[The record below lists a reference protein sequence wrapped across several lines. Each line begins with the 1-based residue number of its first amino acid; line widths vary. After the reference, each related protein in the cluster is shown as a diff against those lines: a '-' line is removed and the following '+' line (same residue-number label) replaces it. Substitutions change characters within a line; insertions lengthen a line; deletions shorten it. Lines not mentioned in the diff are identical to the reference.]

1 MTSDEERK
9 YFEMLDALDEAVHV
23 IDSEFRIVFQNRLA
37 RQWQES
43 LGIGADV
50 IGRIIFDAYPFLSER
65 IRDEYR
71 QVFESGRVVISRE
84 TSVLGEREVT
94 TETKKIPIFR
104 GARVAKVVTCI
115 RDVSD
120 AARAAARLKESEEQY
135 RALVESTDDS
145 IYLVDR
151 QCRYLFM
158 NRKHTARMGFTGNEW
173 LGRSY
178 TDFHGPDENTWLQEK
193 VARVFETGESLRH
206 EHRSRRDGNHFLM
219 TMSPVRLADGGIS
232 AVTVISKDVTALK
245 KLEDELRSLS
255 LTDALTGLR
264 NRRGFFTL
272 AELQLRLADRRKQGM
287 YMLYA
292 DLDNLKRINDTH
304 GHQEGDRALAE
315 TARLL
320 QTTYR
325 ASDVVSRIG
334 GDEFAVIPVGTVEDD
349 LAVILG
355 RFQSNLAAFNA
366 EGVLAYPLSVSI
378 GVVMYDPLQPLPLGE
393 LISKA
398 DKLMYEQ
405 KRNKRE
411 HGRVSP

>member
-1 MTSDEERK
+1 MTNDEELK
-9 YFEMLDALDEAVHV
+9 YFEMLDAMDEAIHV
-23 IDSEFRIVFQNRLA
+23 IDSDFRILFLNRMV
-37 RQWQES
+37 RQWQGG
-43 LGIGADV
+43 LGISTDV
-50 IGRIIFDAYPFLSER
+50 IGRNIFDVYPFLTER
-65 IRDEYR
+65 VRDEYR
-71 QVFESGRVVISRE
+71 QVFESGRVVVTKEDSMF
-84 TSVLGEREVT
+84 GDREVT

-104 GARVAKVVTCI
+104 GDRVVKAVTCI
-115 RDVSD
+115 KDVSD
-120 AARAAARLKESEEQY
+120 VVRAAARLKESEEQY

-151 QCRYLFM
+151 ECHYLFM
-158 NRKHTARMGFTGNEW
+158 NRKHMGRMGFTGNEW
-173 LGRSY
+173 QGRSY
-178 TDFHGPDENTWLQEK
+178 ADYHGPEDNQWLQEK

-219 TMSPVRLADGGIS
+219 TLSPVRHADGRIS
-232 AVTVISKDVTALK
+232 SVTVISKDVTALK
-245 KLEDELRSLS
+245 NLEEELRSLS
-255 LTDALTGLR
+255 LTDALTGLH

-292 DLDNLKRINDTH
+292 DMDNLKQINDTH
-304 GHQEGDRALAE
+304 GHQEGDRALVE
-315 TARLL
+315 TAKLL

-334 GDEFAVIPVGTVEDD
+334 GDEFAVIPVGTVGDD
-349 LAVILG
+349 IAVVIS
-355 RFQSNLAAFNA
+355 RFQKNLDAFNA
-366 EGVLAYPLSVSI
+366 QGLLQYALSVSI

-405 KRNKRE
+405 KRLKRN
-411 HGRVSP
+411 PA